1 MNRAWRKVFS
11 ILAIAA
17 VLFAQLAVSAY
28 ACPMQTALVN
38 CTDMQMEA
46 AATAGDDD
54 PVAQPALCLKHC
66 QNEQQNRGDPDAP
79 LASVALAPA
88 FTLPLPQV
96 ASSSTIA
103 ATLFAPSLQ
112 HPISPTLAIRHCCF
126 RI

>member
-46 AATAGDDD
+46 AATAGDD
-54 PVAQPALCLKHC
+54 
-66 QNEQQNRGDPDAP
+66 
-79 LASVALAPA
+79 
-88 FTLPLPQV
+88 
-96 ASSSTIA
+96 
-103 ATLFAPSLQ
+103 
-112 HPISPTLAIRHCCF
+112 
-126 RI
+126 